1 MTLQANHHYQ
11 KICLFGRRLAKRRQR
26 IKIHFSVSPVYP
38 SISQIPIK
46 IFVVSMKHVHILFFS
61 VALNLAK
68 TVHLLSWDFFF
79 FNFWKCL
86 QWLCDCTISICWKLA
101 LKVSFD
107 CAKTITKAQ
116 KLYPETVLVGLDR
129 SVCGFRQHFPLDMK
143 YYLGPSWIYW
153 VQTTLNLYS
162 FASTDKHL
170 PGTGQRTYKSVSYLQ
185 T

>member
-1 MTLQANHHYQ
+1 M
-11 KICLFGRRLAKRRQR
+11 
-26 IKIHFSVSPVYP
+26 
-38 SISQIPIK
+38 
-46 IFVVSMKHVHILFFS
+46 FVWKEASKEKTKDKNSFFS
-61 VALNLAK
+61 KPCISKYFTTTNKDICCLYEACPHTFFQCCLEPSKNCSSSFLR
-68 TVHLLSWDFFF
+68 LFFF

-107 CAKTITKAQ
+107 CAEIITKAQ

-143 YYLGPSWIYW
+143 YYLGPLWIYW

-162 FASTDKHL
+162 FASTGKHL